1 MGRYREFIAFRRLAR
16 TANTGWLNK
25 TADGDKT
32 KSSLKVLQESER
44 ADN

>member
-1 MGRYREFIAFRRLAR
+1 MGRYREFIAFWQLAR
-16 TANTGWLNK
+16 TASVGWPNE

-32 KSSLKVLQESER
+32 KSSLKVLQESEA